1 MYKLEN
7 KAKTKLFWEVY
18 AKKIYVLNIYV
29 LNIFHRKYATLYIQ

>member
-18 AKKIYVLNIYV
+18 AQKIYV